1 MKNLPIIDLTNTL
14 AGEEDLD
21 TARTLVDAL
30 HRFGAVIVRDPR
42 VLKPEEDLLVRA
54 MGQQYFGQPWDL
66 LAPDVHEELGYQV
79 GLTPPGVEKAVEC
92 TEFLRTLAPENY
104 PTQCPPGFGDPKMRF
119 MWRAGTQPSKTRFP
133 KLNKREKQV
142 VPATFKDQ
150 WPGLMDR
157 QADVLI
163 NTSFTCTTLVEIGLG
178 LRRGRLTG
186 RLIDGATI
194 LALNAIDLSKLKVGD
209 VINACHND
217 FGFLT
222 AHDRSTFP
230 GLVIWLRDGTK
241 LEASIPPD
249 CFLLQ
254 VGQQLEYVSGGYF
267 LAGYHEVSYTQR
279 AANAVTV
286 AVDEGRSTI
295 RVARSLFLHLH
306 TDTVMGVMKE
316 SPVDHEVAVQK
327 YPPTL
332 AGTRSWEVLIDIGLA
347 TREVAGDELIPVTDG
362 DMAALI

>member
-1 MKNLPIIDLTNTL
+1 MKDLPIIDLTSTL
-14 AGEEDLD
+14 AGEDDLD

-42 VLKPEEDLLVRA
+42 VLTSGEDVQVRTMA
-54 MGQQYFGQPWDL
+54 QQYFAQPWEL
-66 LAPDVHEELGYQV
+66 LASDVREELGYQV

-92 TEFLRTLAPENY
+92 AEFLRTLNPENY
-104 PTQCPPGFGDPKMRF
+104 PTVCPAGFADPKMRF
-119 MWRAGTQPSKTRFP
+119 MWRAGTQPAKTRFP
-133 KLNKREKQV
+133 KLNKREEQV
-142 VPATFKDQ
+142 VPAVFTDL
-150 WPGLMDR
+150 WPSLMDR
-157 QADVLI
+157 QAQVLI
-163 NTSFTCTTLVEIGLG
+163 NTSLTCTMLVERGLG
-178 LRRGRLTG
+178 LKAGRLTH

-194 LALNAIDLSKLKVGD
+194 LALNAIDLSTLKVGD

-241 LEASIPPD
+241 LEVSIPPG
-249 CFLLQ
+249 CFLVQ
-254 VGQQLEYVSGGYF
+254 VGQQLEYVTGGYF
-267 LAGYHEVSYTQR
+267 LAGYHEVSCTQR
-279 AANAVTV
+279 AANSVIGAV
-286 AVDEGRSTI
+286 ADGRSPF

-306 TDTVMGVMKE
+306 TDAVMGVME
-316 SPVDHEVAVQK
+316 EAPVDHDNVSQR

-347 TREVAGDELIPVTDG
+347 TREVAGDELIPITDG
-362 DMAALI
+362 DMTALI